1 MAGAP
6 STRAWTTDVP
16 FLRPSEMLAG
26 DPLPGWSGRFLH
38 SANMTFAHYVIAPGA
53 APLHEHQHAQE
64 EVWHIVEG
72 EVALSI
78 AGEEQV
84 LDAGCVAV
92 VPPDTPHAV
101 RPLSAC
107 RAIIADY
114 PLRPNLP
121 GQSNS
126 A

>member
-1 MAGAP
+1 M
-6 STRAWTTDVP
+6 P

>member
-1 MAGAP
+1 
-6 STRAWTTDVP
+6 
-16 FLRPSEMLAG
+16 MLTG
-26 DPLPGWSGRFLH
+26 EPLPGWRGRFFH
-38 SANMTFAHYVIAPGA
+38 SANMTFAHYDIAAGA
-53 APLHEHQHAQE
+53 APLHEHQHEQE

-84 LDAGCVAV
+84 LSAGCVAV
-92 VPPDTPHAV
+92 VPPHTAHGV
-101 RPLSAC
+101 RPLTAC

-121 GQSNS
+121 GLSGTHL

>member
-1 MAGAP
+1 M
-6 STRAWTTDVP
+6 P
-16 FLRPSEMLAG
+16 FFRPSEMLG
-26 DPLPGWSGRFLH
+26 GVPLPGWSGRFLQ
-38 SANMTFAHYVIAPGA
+38 SANMTFAHYTIAADA
-53 APLHEHQHAQE
+53 APLHEHQHEQE
-64 EVWHIVEG
+64 EVWHIVDG

-84 LDAGCVAV
+84 LGAGWVAV
-92 VPPDTPHAV
+92 VPPDTPHSV
-101 RPLSAC
+101 RPLSAW

-121 GQSNS
+121 GQSNV